1 MQLNFRDLNQPDAY
15 RWMNQ
20 VIVPRPIAWVST
32 ISPSGITNLAPFSYF
47 QGVTSSPPTLL
58 FIPVNDRNGFKKD
71 TLSNLELIPEFVVNI
86 PTTRDRTAV
95 DLSSQPIPSGVSE
108 FDEFN
113 IDYQP
118 SHLVSPPRVL
128 SCPISIECI
137 VDRILPLGSGPFAP
151 SIILGTI
158 QVLHIDDDLIE
169 DSSHINWS
177 RFKPLARLS
186 NTYCTVTPCQ

>member
-1 MQLNFRDLNQPDAY
+1 MQLDFRDLTQPDAY

-32 ISPSGITNLAPFSYF
+32 ISTSGVTNLAPFSYF

-58 FIPVNDRNGFKKD
+58 FIPVNDRKGGKKD
-71 TLSNLELIPEFVVNI
+71 TLLNLELVPEFVVNI
-86 PTTRDRTAV
+86 PTISDRTAL
-95 DLSSQPIPSGVSE
+95 DLSAQSIPIEVSE

-118 SHLVSPPRVL
+118 SHLVTPPRVL

-137 VDRILPLGSGPFAP
+137 VDRIVPLGSGPFGA
-151 SIILGTI
+151 SIILGLI
-158 QVLHIDDDLIE
+158 QILHVEDNLISE
-169 DSSHINWS
+169 PGYINWS
-177 RFKPLARLS
+177 LFTPLARLS
-186 NTYCTVTPCQ
+186 NSYCGITPLP